1 MWSVSAQDSRIASDR
16 RMTKEGIRSDT
27 NRPSSNGAV
36 PIFRA
41 DGHQPVD
48 RIGDNGMSTM
58 TDQER
63 ATLATEIASAV
74 GLVARQHSCKCA
86 EPDAP
91 VPSRGSDLNGL
102 HESVDLFPLRLDC
115 SRSEI
120 EDFLS
125 VALTSAYR
133 SVCVPPRWAA
143 LAVRRLADRPTRIG
157 SMVGLPVGAS
167 LTPTK
172 CAEAECLLRLGI
184 DDLWMVADMAGLRTR
199 DLDAVFVDIRAVAH
213 LAECRGAQLNAV
225 LEFPLLDLRQKAEA
239 CVVARLA
246 GADAVVSSSNAA
258 GSVADIADIDL
269 MCRTIGGELDVVAAG
284 GIRTLTDVGKM
295 LDAGATRVV
304 AGTELAA
311 SFSLV
316 H

>member
-1 MWSVSAQDSRIASDR
+1 MWSVSTQDSRIASDR
-16 RMTKEGIRSDT
+16 RMAQEGVCADASRPTSD
-27 NRPSSNGAV
+27 GAV
-36 PIFRA
+36 LFLPT
-41 DGHQPVD
+41 DGRHQVD
-48 RIGDNGMSTM
+48 RIGDNGTSTM

-63 ATLATEIASAV
+63 ATLAAEIASAV
-74 GLVARQHSCKCA
+74 GLVARQPSCKCA

-91 VPSRGSDLNGL
+91 VPVRGTDLNGL

-143 LAVRRLADRPTRIG
+143 LAVRCLADRPTRIG

-246 GADAVVSSSNAA
+246 GADAVVSSSNVGGA
-258 GSVADIADIDL
+258 VADIADIDL

-284 GIRTLTDVGKM
+284 GIRTLTDAGRM

-304 AGTELAA
+304 ASIELAA
-311 SFSLV
+311 SFSLI